1 MQRMYEEKRLQLE
14 RGSIG
19 GSYFMVQLP
28 DGTME
33 KRMKLPLNADPG
45 VHSSLNLDQL
55 AQQSGLHPVPTLP
68 TITEARIP
76 EQTPNDTRNESKKRP
91 TRIHRNS
98 ESDGSDTGS
107 KIIPRNASQPAFT
120 NQTYGLPKNGSVP
133 TFDRIR
139 KTSQGERFK
148 PSLAAIKANSRGN
161 ISNNGDVCLFIKIY
175 FKIKLN
181 LKMFF

>member
-55 AQQSGLHPVPTLP
+55 AQQTGLHPVPTLP

-76 EQTPNDTRNESKKRP
+76 EQTIATESKKRP
-91 TRIHRNS
+91 ARIHRNS
-98 ESDGSDTGS
+98 ESDGSDAGN
-107 KIIPRNASQPAFT
+107 KIIPRNASQPAFS
-120 NQTYGLPKNGSVP
+120 NQAYGLPKNGSVP

-161 ISNNGDVCLFIKIY
+161 ISNNGDVCLLIK
-175 FKIKLN
+175 FKKI
-181 LKMFF
+181 